1 MYNGRAAQPSVPS
14 LQRYRTMQ
22 LHRLSIIGVGLLGG
36 SIGMAVK
43 SAVTDCEVIGYGH
56 RQDTLKRAIEVG
68 AIDRG
73 TGGFD
78 AAVEG
83 ADLIILCTPVG
94 LLGDMLRGIS
104 GFLKP
109 GAIVT
114 DVGST
119 KASVA
124 AAAVEILRGE
134 NPFVGSHPMA
144 GSEKRGVEFA
154 RADLYRNALCILTPG
169 DRTPA
174 SAVEEVEGFWRLLGM
189 HTCRMLPTDHD
200 RALAEVSHLPHALA
214 AALVTMQ
221 SPEAMELAG
230 KGFLD
235 TTRIAGGDG
244 GLWRDIFLDN
254 APNVRTAIAKLRA
267 QLDAVEQLMEPGKGE
282 ELRRW
287 LDAAAGKRQA
297 LLQEKLREVTPD

>member
-1 MYNGRAAQPSVPS
+1 
-14 LQRYRTMQ
+14 MQ

-43 SAVTDCEVIGYGH
+43 SAITGCEIVGYGH
-56 RQDTLKRAIEVG
+56 RQDTLKRAVEVG
-68 AIDRG
+68 AIDHG
-73 TGGFD
+73 TGDFK

-83 ADLIILCTPVG
+83 ADLVILCTPVG

-104 GFLKP
+104 GFLPP

-119 KASVA
+119 KASVV
-124 AAAVEILRGE
+124 AAAVEILRDA

-154 RADLYRNALCILTPG
+154 RADLYRNALCIVTPS

-174 SAVEEVEGFWRLLGM
+174 SALEEVEGFWRLLGM
-189 HTCRMLPTDHD
+189 HTCRMSPDDHD

-254 APNVRTAIAKLRA
+254 APNLRAALRKLRG
-267 QLDAVEQLMEPGKGE
+267 QLEAFERLLEPDKAD

-287 LDAAAGKRQA
+287 LDQAAGKRLA
-297 LLQEKLREVTPD
+297 VLQEKLREVTPD

>member
-1 MYNGRAAQPSVPS
+1 MYNGRAAAVWF
-14 LQRYRTMQ
+14 LLYQRYRTMQ

-43 SAVTDCEVIGYGH
+43 SAVNSCEVIGYGH
-56 RQDTLKRAIEVG
+56 RQDTLKRAVEVG

-73 TGGFD
+73 TNDFRT
-78 AAVEG
+78 AVEG
-83 ADLIILCTPVG
+83 ADLVILCTPVG

-124 AAAVEILRGE
+124 AAAVEILRDL

-154 RADLYRNALCILTPG
+154 RADLYRNALCIITPD

-174 SAVEEVEGFWRLLGM
+174 SALEDVEGFWRLLGM
-189 HTCRMLPTDHD
+189 HTCRMSPADHD

-244 GLWRDIFLDN
+244 GLWRDIFIDN
-254 APNVRTAIAKLRA
+254 APNVRAAIAKLRP
-267 QLDAVEQLMEPGKGE
+267 QLDAVESLMEPGKGE

-287 LDAAAGKRQA
+287 LDAAAAKRQA